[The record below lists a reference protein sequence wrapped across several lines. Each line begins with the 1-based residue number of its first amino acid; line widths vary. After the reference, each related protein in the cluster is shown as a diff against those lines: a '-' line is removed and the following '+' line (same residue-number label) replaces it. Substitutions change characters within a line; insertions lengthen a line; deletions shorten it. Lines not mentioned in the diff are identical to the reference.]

1 MVCSVRGGGAGL
13 LAECIMTM
21 PLCSQAESQRLV
33 WRCCTCS
40 CMHMAQIVRALLIT
54 ALTKRRPKPHRYN
67 KHIRLQPYATCGGTR
82 NWVRSVVAII
92 LFIIAR
98 Q

>member
-54 ALTKRRPKPHRYN
+54 AP
-67 KHIRLQPYATCGGTR
+67 
-82 NWVRSVVAII
+82 
-92 LFIIAR
+92 
-98 Q
+98 